1 MSTPPPTRA
10 WHPKFTLIFW
20 LVSAVLVIW
29 SVAGFVTAGFGG
41 LLMIWG
47 LFAFITGSYSLVTG
61 RLGWASI
68 PGRKVAAVVLA
79 ASLVATVAGAVASP
93 RTSRDSTPVAS
104 KHQSTSVQAADK
116 PSPTPTPSYGSTDE
130 SPDDPAI
137 VAVPD
142 LAPSVAVAD
151 SSVTDT
157 TAVAL
162 LGTLPI
168 KGKSPLTGY
177 ARTAM
182 FGTAWLDVDRN
193 GCDTRNDI
201 LQRDLTGITL
211 SGRCKVMSGHLLS
224 PYTGQ
229 DVDFVRGNTTSLAVQ
244 IDHVVALA
252 NAWQTGAQK
261 LSQAQR
267 VALANDPINLFAVDG
282 RSNSQKGAGDTA
294 TWLPSAKAFRCT
306 YVGHQVSVK
315 ATYGLWVTQAEHD
328 AMTRVLDGCQGQRAV
343 SSSFAPAPV
352 VVPVPVAAPVPVAPA
367 PVPVAAPAPAPAPA
381 GCDPNYSGQ
390 CVPIASDVD
399 CAGGGGNGPAYTKG
413 PVRIIGTD
421 IYKLDRDGDGI
432 ACD

>member
-1 MSTPPPTRA
+1 MSTPPPSRA
-10 WHPKFTLIFW
+10 WRPKFGLFFW
-20 LVSAVLVIW
+20 LVSTVLLIW
-29 SVAGFVTAGFGG
+29 SVAGIVTAGLGG
-41 LLMIWG
+41 LLIIWG
-47 LFAFITGSYSLVTG
+47 GFALITSAYSLVTG
-61 RLGWASI
+61 RPGWISI

-79 ASLVATVAGAVASP
+79 ASVVATVAGAAVSP
-93 RTSRDSTPVAS
+93 QDSADDTTVAS
-104 KHQSTSVQAADK
+104 KQQSSVQDAGS
-116 PSPTPTPSYGSTDE
+116 PSPSVS
-130 SPDDPAI
+130 I
-137 VAVPD
+137 VATDDSPRASATAT
-142 LAPSVAVAD
+142 APAQTAA
-151 SSVTDT
+151 TDT
-157 TAVAL
+157 TALAL
-162 LGTLPI
+162 LATLPV

-182 FGTAWLDVDRN
+182 FGNAWLDVDHN

-201 LQRDLTGITL
+201 LQRDFATTVKSGPCKVT
-211 SGRCKVMSGHLLS
+211 SGRLVS

-229 DVDFVRGNTTSLAVQ
+229 TIDFVRGNTTSTAVQ

-261 LSQAQR
+261 LSQEQR

-306 YVGHQVSVK
+306 YVAHQVSVK
-315 ATYGLWVTQAEHD
+315 AAYGLWATTAEHD
-328 AMTRVLDGCQGQRAV
+328 AMSRILSGCPSERAV
-343 SSSFAPAPV
+343 ASSLAPALVVPAVPAPAPI
-352 VVPVPVAAPVPVAPA
+352 AAP
-367 PVPVAAPAPAPAPA
+367 APAPAPAPA

-399 CAGGGGNGPAYTKG
+399 CAGGSGNGPAYTQG

-421 IYKLDRDGDGI
+421 IYQLDRDGDGI